1 MTSVGCERGAEE
13 AAVQGRLAKNQKVSA
28 RVDDSARNITYSISK
43 AKLNQSNKQGPAFAN
58 ERLFRHKRYVGT
70 CSEPLLWTCNSC
82 AHSFHADEWQN
93 QGRQCPACLEKSGS
107 WKCSL
112 CLETFSQP
120 TLQGERQCK
129 RKKENDNPGS
139 SMRARSEL
147 HPWISAGVALMAWL
161 HKTRLGWGVILLFLG
176 ISTGGLGVYQFI
188 KHDRSARQEPDV
200 RNPRPTSSVQNEKAG
215 EAEYKRGVAYLQGE
229 GVPKNEEE
237 AVKWLAKGAE
247 QGDARA
253 QTRLGNCYQLGT
265 GVVKDEQEAV
275 KWYAKAAAQG
285 HARAQT
291 GLGFCYY
298 FGSGVV
304 KDEEEAV
311 KWHAKAAAQGNAVAQ
326 NTLGVCYQL
335 GTGVVKDEQEAV
347 KWHAKAAAQGYAEAQ
362 TCLGVCY
369 ENGTGVLKDEQ
380 EAVKWYAKAAAQG
393 NAGAQ
398 TCLGVC
404 YKNGTGV
411 VKDEQEAV
419 RWYAMA
425 AEQGNAQAQYEL
437 GVCYEN
443 GEGIPV
449 DLKEAFKWYTRAA
462 ELGFALAKERLR
474 QR

>member
-1 MTSVGCERGAEE
+1 MGCERGAEE

-28 RVDDSARNITYSISK
+28 RVDDSARTITYSISK

-70 CSEPLLWTCNSC
+70 CSEPFLWTCNSC

-139 SMRARSEL
+139 STRARSEL

-161 HKTRLGWGVILLFLG
+161 HKTWLGWGVILLFLG

-200 RNPRPTSSVQNEKAG
+200 RNPRPTSPVQSEKAG

-237 AVKWLAKGAE
+237 AVKWFAKAAE
-247 QGDARA
+247 LGNARA
-253 QTRLGNCYQLGT
+253 QFRLGRLYQTGT
-265 GVVKDEQEAV
+265 GVVKDEKEAAVWYAKAAEQGNVNAQFNLGFCYEWGEGVAKDEEEAV
-275 KWYAKAAAQG
+275 KWYAKAAEQG
-285 HARAQT
+285 DAMT
-291 GLGFCYY
+291 MT
-298 FGSGVV
+298 
-304 KDEEEAV
+304 
-311 KWHAKAAAQGNAVAQ
+311 N
-326 NTLGVCYQL
+326 
-335 GTGVVKDEQEAV
+335 
-347 KWHAKAAAQGYAEAQ
+347 
-362 TCLGVCY
+362 LGVCY
-369 ENGTGVLKDEQ
+369 EKGKGVGKDEEKAVKWYTKAAEQ
-380 EAVKWYAKAAAQG
+380 GDAAGQINLGLCYLLGKGVTKDEKEAVKWFAKSAKQGQAQ
-393 NAGAQ
+393 AQ
-398 TCLGVC
+398 SSLGIC
-404 YKNGTGV
+404 YSKGIGV
-411 VKDEQEAV
+411 SKDEEEAV